1 MSSTHTDI
9 TEHESVRRHLARCS
23 RMLDSR
29 DFEGWV
35 DTFTP
40 DGVFNDNAGRDDLL
54 AWILDG
60 QLAKT
65 SADELQRRH
74 TLHNIEVEVD
84 GDRASAVSE
93 VLMVDKVAGAPSWSV
108 LGVVRFTD
116 ELTRTPDGWRIRRRD
131 GVPMG

>member
-1 MSSTHTDI
+1 MSNTEVII
-9 TEHESVRRHLARCS
+9 TEHEAIRRHLAQCS

-35 DTFTP
+35 DTFTS

-65 SADELQRRH
+65 SVDELQRRH

-84 GDRASAVSE
+84 NDRASAVSQ
-93 VLMVDKVAGAPSWSV
+93 VLMLDKVAGTASWTV
-108 LGVVRFTD
+108 LGVVRFSD
-116 ELTRTPDGWRIRRRD
+116 ELTRTDEGWRIERRE